1 MTLKRLSLLA
11 VAALVLGLAPSLAQS
26 PDGPPPGRTHASSY
40 APIPAGLAIAVR
52 PWDNTSA
59 NLRLK
64 GKFAETLAQRGVKLA
79 ESGAPLNLNFE
90 TEVESIA
97 VPEGGPTLGQVQARN
112 HESRVRLNFWST
124 TQDSVT
130 QGRRSNEIGNS
141 SVRYILRATLDDQ
154 RSGQRLWQGQTTY
167 DITSGDET
175 TTFALMVPVLLD
187 GLGQTVR
194 PRGFRVE

>member
-1 MTLKRLSLLA
+1 MALNRFAVLA
-11 VAALVLGLAPSLAQS
+11 VFLVLGPGPAIAQS
-26 PDGPPPGRTHASSY
+26 PDGPPPGRMHASSY
-40 APIPAGLAIAVR
+40 GPIPGGMPIAVR
-52 PWDNTSA
+52 PWDNTAA

-64 GKFAETLAQRGVKLA
+64 SKFVEALNQRGIKMAETGT
-79 ESGAPLNLNFE
+79 PLNLNFE
-90 TEVESIA
+90 TEVESVA
-97 VPEGGPTLGQVQARN
+97 VPEHVPTLGQVQARN

-130 QGRRSNEIGNS
+130 QGRRSHEIGNS
-141 SVRYILRATLDDQ
+141 SVRYILRATLDDP

-167 DITSGDET
+167 DLTSGDET

-194 PRGFRVE
+194 PKSFRVE